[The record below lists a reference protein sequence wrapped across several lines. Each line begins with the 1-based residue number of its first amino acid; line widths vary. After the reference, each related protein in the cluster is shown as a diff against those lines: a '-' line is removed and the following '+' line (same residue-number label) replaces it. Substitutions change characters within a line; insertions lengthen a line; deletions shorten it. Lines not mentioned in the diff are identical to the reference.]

1 MCALAPYPIPS
12 WPLVNP
18 IGCYEQKYMYE
29 GSESIESL
37 FLQIPLSQEE
47 IHQVDNQS
55 PSFTSCD
62 PGMVRKLNHNASERD
77 RRRKVNSLY
86 SSLRALLPAAAQMK
100 KLSFPATISHALK
113 YIPEL
118 QDEVERL
125 VEKKEKLL
133 ERVSKQGGL
142 KLEEKQRKS
151 RNGRNLGAAISI
163 EGLTESEIAIHITMP
178 KAQKSDQLSEILQ
191 YLEQDGMFLLLNAT
205 SFESFGGMV
214 FYNIHLQVE
223 RIDNFKVESEVL
235 SEKLLSLFD

>member
-37 FLQIPLSQEE
+37 FLQLPPSQEE
-47 IHQVDNQS
+47 IHQVDDQS
-55 PSFTSCD
+55 PSFNSCD
-62 PGMVRKLNHNASERD
+62 PGRVRKLNHNASERD

-100 KLSFPATISHALK
+100 KLSFPATISHTLK

-118 QDEVERL
+118 QEEVERL

-133 ERVSKQGGL
+133 QRISQQGGL
-142 KLEEKQRKS
+142 KLEEQKRKS
-151 RNGRNLGAAISI
+151 RNGRNLGAAVSI
-163 EGLTESEIAIHITMP
+163 EGLSESEVAIHITMA
-178 KAQKSDQLSEILQ
+178 KAHKKSDQLSEILQ

-214 FYNIHLQVE
+214 FYNIHLQV
-223 RIDNFKVESEVL
+223 S
-235 SEKLLSLFD
+235 SLFNYSMIKSLLM